1 MLLFRLCEW
10 HALAKL
16 RLHSDDSLTPLDQA
30 LGKLAG
36 QIRKFQR
43 ITCSAF
49 QTKELPSE
57 ATARQRREKGNA
69 SFHQAG
75 SATTNDGGLRPKAFG
90 TLTYKFH
97 ALGDYTST
105 IRQLGTADSYT
116 TQLVRQYS
124 STCAMGGF
132 TLFQGELAR
141 CLIKKFY
148 ARTNKKDAV
157 AGITRQERRFARI
170 RRQLEDQG
178 ESLAASDLS
187 PSGIEALAEMHHV
200 MSKRGGN
207 AINLPMLLK
216 DHSDDP
222 ATKVWLKRC
231 RLYLFPHAM

>member
-10 HALAKL
+10 HTLAKL
-16 RLHSDDSLTPLDQA
+16 RLHSDDSLTLLDQA
-30 LGKLAG
+30 LDRLAG

-43 ITCSAF
+43 VTCSTF

-57 ATARQRREKGNA
+57 ATARQWREKGHA
-69 SFHQAG
+69 SSHKAG
-75 SATTNDGGLRPKAFG
+75 SAATNDGSLRPKAFN

-97 ALGDYTST
+97 TLGNYTST
-105 IRQLGTADSYT
+105 IRRFGTTDSYW
-116 TQLVRQYS
+116 TQLVKQ
-124 STCAMGGF
+124 F
-132 TLFQGELAR
+132 TSACGMKELILFQGELAHR
-141 CLIKKFY
+141 LIKKFY

-157 AGITRQERRFARI
+157 AGITRQERRLTHI

-178 ESLAASDLS
+178 ESLATSDLV
-187 PSGIEALAEMHHV
+187 PSSIEVLSEMHHV

-222 ATKVWLKRC
+222 ATKVWLKR
-231 RLYLFPHAM
+231 